1 MLASEGTVDEYVTYS
16 IGVVPTPFFRYIK
29 SLPSSAHHHCI
40 PSVILNVAFL
50 GSMPNNVKK
59 IPFLKW
65 CYFLI
70 PTLRWP
76 NH

>member
-40 PSVILNVAFL
+40 PSVILNCCLSRFHA
-50 GSMPNNVKK
+50 KQ
-59 IPFLKW
+59 
-65 CYFLI
+65 C
-70 PTLRWP
+70 
-76 NH
+76 